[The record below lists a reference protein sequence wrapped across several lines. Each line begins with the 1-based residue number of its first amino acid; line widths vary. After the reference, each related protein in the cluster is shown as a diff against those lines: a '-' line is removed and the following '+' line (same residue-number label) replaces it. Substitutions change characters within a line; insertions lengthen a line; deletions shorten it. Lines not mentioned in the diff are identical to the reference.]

1 MVENKDFE
9 ALIRQYDRRMPF
21 FIVTRPITKQR
32 DITKWC
38 SAGRTMSGSV
48 TCLGESRE
56 MVVVL

>member
-9 ALIRQYDRRMPF
+9 ALIRQYDREDAF

-38 SAGRTMSGSV
+38 SAGMTMCGSV
-48 TCLGESRE
+48 TCLGNSGK
-56 MVVVL
+56 MAVIL